1 MKKRVLQL
9 LTVMVLVLTAT
20 FMEGLIWVNDIG
32 RTLVDGAS
40 EPCENMVTAGAD
52 LYFKAN
58 AEIMTL
64 FAETEIAPGEE
75 YNYSKALTSVQTS
88 LGYLN
93 EAKTNY
99 IQAAQL
105 AATAGYIQSEI
116 DSLKNY
122 DYDTFAVTQG
132 LNDNNIKE
140 KVKIFFKNGDVA
152 GYYQEIA
159 VRLGDLMT
167 TLKIFEK
174 NLQEKTKPQI
184 AAVWVAVQKIS
195 DLTLFGNYGT
205 VMSMAAFSKS

>member
-1 MKKRVLQL
+1 KRALQL

-20 FMEGLIWVNDIG
+20 FMEALIWVNDIG
-32 RTLVDGAS
+32 RSLVDGAS

-58 AEIMTL
+58 ADIMTL
-64 FAETEIAPGEE
+64 FAETEMAPGEE
-75 YNYSKALTSVQTS
+75 YNYSKALTSVQAS

-99 IQAAQL
+99 VQAAQL
-105 AATAGYIQSEI
+105 ATSAGYIQSEI
-116 DSLKNY
+116 DLLKNY
-122 DYDTFAVTQG
+122 DYDTLAVAQG
-132 LNDNNIKE
+132 LNNNIKE
-140 KVKIFFKNGDVA
+140 KVKVFLKNGDVA

-159 VRLGDLMT
+159 VRLEDVMT
-167 TLKIFEK
+167 TLKVLEK

-184 AAVWVAVQKIS
+184 AVVWEAVQKIS